1 MSLCCTTAGIKPKMA
16 NGHSILHSS
25 LSACHKLREPT
36 QSMSRSVMCRLRC
49 LLLLWLLSSGEVLA
63 VYSSVLSVAAP
74 AADKQAG
81 KGLAGGLFRAF
92 RKGADTRDA
101 KSGSGLV
108 QNACHSGAA
117 AGVCEAAKAAPRTA
131 REIASS
137 WRGGFRGEEPFDL
150 FTVKLLLTACLATL
164 NVACWYLP
172 LKVGADHV
180 LACFSQQLKS

>member
-1 MSLCCTTAGIKPKMA
+1 
-16 NGHSILHSS
+16 
-25 LSACHKLREPT
+25 
-36 QSMSRSVMCRLRC
+36 MCRLRC
-49 LLLLWLLSSGEVLA
+49 VLLLWLLSSGEVLA

-74 AADKQAG
+74 AADKQTG

-101 KSGSGLV
+101 KTGSGLI
-108 QNACHSGAA
+108 QNVCNSGATG
-117 AGVCEAAKAAPRTA
+117 GVCEAAKAAPRTA

-172 LKVGADHV
+172 LKVCADDIPALLSQRSACYIE
-180 LACFSQQLKS
+180 LALIAVIIAWH